1 VANAVETATLTTSV
15 VAVAVIL
22 ETVIATAIVTVT
34 ADAVAAEMTVKKQN
48 QRSPQMTC

>member
-1 VANAVETATLTTSV
+1 LTTSV